1 MVSVVKGL
9 EGSGLWACYE
19 IYDFE
24 CCFLPVVK
32 QRMQMCCSPYSSC
45 TQTAYSIFR
54 AEGARAFY
62 RSYGTQLTMNI
73 PFQVRI

>member
-1 MVSVVKGL
+1 MNGL
-9 EGSGLWACYE
+9 EGSEHAIKWMILNVS
-19 IYDFE
+19 
-24 CCFLPVVK
+24 FLPVVK

-45 TQTAYSIFR
+45 TQAAYSIFR

-73 PFQVRI
+73 PFQV